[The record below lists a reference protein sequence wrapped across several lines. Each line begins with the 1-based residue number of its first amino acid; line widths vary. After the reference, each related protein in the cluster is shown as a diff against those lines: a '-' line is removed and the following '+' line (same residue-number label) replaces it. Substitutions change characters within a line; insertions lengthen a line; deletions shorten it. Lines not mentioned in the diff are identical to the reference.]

1 MKRVVSVSLGSSRRD
16 HRVETE
22 IMGEQFTIERRGT
35 DGDVQLA
42 VDTIRAL
49 DGKVDAIGLGGVDLY
64 LVAGKHRFI
73 LRDARMMADAATV
86 TPVVD
91 GSGLKN
97 TLERRIIAQL
107 DDAGTVEFRGRR
119 VLMVSA
125 ADRFGM
131 AEALQERGA
140 KLILGDLAF
149 GLGIPITLSS
159 LSVLGT
165 VARVLGPVISRLP
178 MTMLYPTGKKQ
189 DEITPRYR
197 RLYGKADIIAGDL
210 HFIRRY
216 MPDDLSG
223 KIIITNTVTRDNVE
237 EFRQRGVRLLITT
250 TPELD
255 GRSFGTNVM
264 EGILVALLGRGR
276 EDLTGKDYDQLLDKM
291 SLEPR
296 VEWLVS

>member
-1 MKRVVSVSLGSSRRD
+1 VKRVVSVSLGSSKRD
-16 HRVETE
+16 HRVQTE

-35 DGDVQLA
+35 DGDVQRA
-42 VDTIRAL
+42 VETIRSL
-49 DGKVDAIGLGGVDLY
+49 DGRVDAIGLGGVDLY

-107 DDAGTVEFRGRR
+107 EDDGTLQFRGRK

-131 AEALQERGA
+131 AEALHERGA
-140 KLILGDLAF
+140 KLVLGDLVFA
-149 GLGIPITLSS
+149 LGIPITLSS
-159 LSVLGT
+159 LSLLAA
-165 VARVLGPVISRLP
+165 VARALGPLISRLP

-189 DEITPRYR
+189 EEITPKYR
-197 RLYGKADIIAGDL
+197 RLYSRADIIAGDL
-210 HFIRRY
+210 HLIRRY
-216 MPDDLSG
+216 MPDDLPG
-223 KIIITNTVTRDNVE
+223 KVIITNTVTRDNVE
-237 EFRQRGVRLLITT
+237 EFRQRGVDLLITT

-264 EGILVALLGRGR
+264 EGVLVALLGRR
-276 EDLTGKDYDQLLDKM
+276 PEDLTGEDYDQLLDKM
-291 SLEPR
+291 GLEPR

>member
-16 HRVETE
+16 HRVEAE

-35 DGDVQLA
+35 DGDVQRA
-42 VDTIRAL
+42 VEAIRSL

-73 LRDARMMADAATV
+73 LRDAKMMADAATV

-107 DDAGTVEFRGRR
+107 EEAGTLEFRGQR

-140 KLILGDLAF
+140 KLMLGDLVF

-159 LSVLGT
+159 LSLLGT
-165 VARVLGPVISRLP
+165 VARTLGPIISRLP
-178 MTMLYPTGKKQ
+178 MSMLYPTGKKQ
-189 DEITPRYR
+189 DEITPKYR
-197 RLYGKADIIAGDL
+197 RLYARADIIAGDL

-216 MPDDLSG
+216 MPDDLSD
-223 KIIITNTVTRDNVE
+223 KVIITNTVTRDNVE
-237 EFRQRGVRLLITT
+237 EFRQRGARLLITT
-250 TPELD
+250 TPELE

-264 EGILVALLGRGR
+264 EGILVALLGRS
-276 EDLTGKDYDQLLDKM
+276 EDLTSDDYDQLLEKM
-291 SLEPR
+291 NLEPR